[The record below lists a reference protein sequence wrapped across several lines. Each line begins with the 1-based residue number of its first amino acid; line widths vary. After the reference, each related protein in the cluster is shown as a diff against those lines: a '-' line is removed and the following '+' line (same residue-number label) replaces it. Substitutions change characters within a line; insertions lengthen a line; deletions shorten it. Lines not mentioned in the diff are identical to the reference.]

1 MERSL
6 RLAVTERDALGYLQL
21 LRSLF
26 KTVSNLGT
34 KLRLVFG
41 ELQAFVQPALATFTA
56 MLNGP
61 NAQDLQVCGCRV
73 RVGVAMV
80 QVQVA
85 SEAEPVAASTR
96 RPYPLLAILPHQPS
110 LLLRLPP
117 CVLLLEL
124 CLSLPAPTLPCP
136 CTHALPTH
144 FTTRCPPVRCCCWS
158 CACRCRRS
166 STT

>member
-34 KLRLVFG
+34 KLRLVYG

-61 NAQDLQVCGCRV
+61 NAQDLQVCGCCV
-73 RVGVAMV
+73 CGGVKV
-80 QVQVA
+80 LQVA
-85 SEAEPVAASTR
+85 SEAEPVAAST
-96 RPYPLLAILPHQPS
+96 
-110 LLLRLPP
+110 LPP
-117 CVLLLEL
+117 
-124 CLSLPAPTLPCP
+124 
-136 CTHALPTH
+136 
-144 FTTRCPPVRCCCWS
+144 
-158 CACRCRRS
+158 
-166 STT
+166 